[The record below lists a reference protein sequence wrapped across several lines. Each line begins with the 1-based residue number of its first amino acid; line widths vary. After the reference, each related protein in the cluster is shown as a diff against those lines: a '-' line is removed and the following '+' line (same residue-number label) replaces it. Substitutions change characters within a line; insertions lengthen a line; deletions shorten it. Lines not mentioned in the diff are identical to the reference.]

1 MQLTYLGPLWA
12 GLSHPVAAEID
23 AERFP
28 PSCYLVEVSD
38 GAGVAGPIIEGDV
51 LVVDE
56 ARPVQHAD
64 LVVVETAEG
73 LRLFRSH
80 RIGGSFR
87 MVPASGGQGLRARV
101 ETCRGVVVRQAR
113 VCAA

>member
-1 MQLTYLGPLWA
+1 MQLTYLGPLCA
-12 GLSHPVAAEID
+12 GLSHPVASEID
-23 AERFP
+23 AARFP
-28 PSCYLVEVSD
+28 PSCYAVEVCD
-38 GAGVAGPIIEGDV
+38 GAGVSGPIIEGDL

-64 LVVVETAEG
+64 LVVMETVEG

-87 MVPASGGQGLRARV
+87 MVPASGGEGLIARPSL
-101 ETCRGVVVRQAR
+101 CRGVVVRQAR

>member
-1 MQLTYLGPLWA
+1 MQLTYLGPLCA

-23 AERFP
+23 AECFP
-28 PSCYLVEVSD
+28 ASCYAVEVCD

-64 LVVVETAEG
+64 LVVVETGEG
-73 LRLFRSH
+73 LRLFQSH
-80 RIGGSFR
+80 RIGGRFR
-87 MVPASGGQGLRARV
+87 LVPASGGQGHLAQP
-101 ETCRGVVVRQAR
+101 ETCRGVVVRQTR
-113 VCAA
+113 ICAA